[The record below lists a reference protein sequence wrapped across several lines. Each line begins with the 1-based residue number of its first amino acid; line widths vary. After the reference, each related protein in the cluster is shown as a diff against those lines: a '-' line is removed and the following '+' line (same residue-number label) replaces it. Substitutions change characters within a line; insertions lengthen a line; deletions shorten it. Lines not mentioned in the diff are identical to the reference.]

1 MVLGAGLVGVACAWL
16 LQRRGHRVLLV
27 DPALAA
33 PADAMLRNG
42 SRAALGV
49 LMGQVAHRGSGRG
62 WRLRQQS
69 LALWRSWRADLARR
83 GYPIA
88 YRPGLLM
95 LAASGN
101 QLEHQ
106 QRLALE
112 RQRRGLPLELW
123 SRERV
128 AELDPVVPAAAL
140 GGLFSP
146 DDGQLDPGQ
155 ALDALLADANAAGL
169 RQLADRA
176 VALEP
181 LTGAAGGW
189 RLQGEAGHVAE
200 AEWVVLAA
208 GAATPA
214 LLARLGDGGTL
225 ATTWPMQPVLGQAL
239 ELELPAE
246 PANGWRPWPGAVVWE
261 GINLIPRP
269 DRPGGRRLWLG
280 ATLEPG
286 READGAALDP
296 LRSLGGH
303 APAWLRAAVPVAHWQ
318 GLRARPD
325 GRPAPL
331 LEPIAPGLLLAG
343 GHYRNGVLLAPASA
357 TWAVEQVEGKPR
369 CSQAMPFDPN
379 M

>member
-155 ALDALLADANAAGL
+155 ALDALLSTMDSEGYA
-169 RQLADRA
+169 RA
-176 VALEP
+176 PSPSSPTPPTPCASPDPRVRDH
-181 LTGAAGGW
+181 
-189 RLQGEAGHVAE
+189 RL
-200 AEWVVLAA
+200 
-208 GAATPA
+208 P
-214 LLARLGDGGTL
+214 
-225 ATTWPMQPVLGQAL
+225 
-239 ELELPAE
+239 
-246 PANGWRPWPGAVVWE
+246 
-261 GINLIPRP
+261 
-269 DRPGGRRLWLG
+269 
-280 ATLEPG
+280 
-286 READGAALDP
+286 
-296 LRSLGGH
+296 
-303 APAWLRAAVPVAHWQ
+303 
-318 GLRARPD
+318 
-325 GRPAPL
+325 PAPL
-331 LEPIAPGLLLAG
+331 CVCGEG
-343 GHYRNGVLLAPASA
+343 RGVHVS
-357 TWAVEQVEGKPR
+357 R
-369 CSQAMPFDPN
+369 
-379 M
+379 